1 MNPNQFIPLTA
12 ADFIGP
18 ARQVATLLDRMIQKR
33 APQGLP
39 FRLLLKGPPGTGKT
53 ALAFWLARKL
63 AAGQQAIAPHGSE
76 FSITH
81 LNGARVN
88 VELVDQL
95 TRDLA
100 YTPMFGHYKS
110 LIIDEADA
118 IPAAAH
124 VSLLTY
130 LDRVKASRRIA
141 VIFTSNYDIDKF
153 PERFQS
159 RFQLLEVS
167 PPTTAE
173 LITLLQRFTPSQS
186 TCAQIAALQSETP
199 INIRAALEDLDTA
212 LLALDDNE
220 TEQGSGLSPLPPHM
234 QLAA

>member
-53 ALAFWLARKL
+53 ALAFWLANQL
-63 AAGQQAIAPHGSE
+63 AMERGVHAASPHPHQANPPTN
-76 FSITH
+76 FSLTH

-88 VELVDQL
+88 VELVDSL

-130 LDRVKASRRIA
+130 LDRVKAARHIA

-167 PPTTAE
+167 PPTTEE
-173 LITLLQRFTPSQS
+173 LITLLARFTPIQS

-212 LLALDDNE
+212 LLALDDTE
-220 TEQGSGLSPLPPHM
+220 TET